1 MKENIM
7 KSVKVTIKYILT
19 VVIIVS
25 TFLLGSFYE
34 KWNQQNVIENTP
46 REVNINRENVS
57 LAIDENSNLI
67 IIDNKSGDYIIYVDS
82 IGIDIFQLYAKN
94 IWADQNIK

>member
-7 KSVKVTIKYILT
+7 KFMKVAVKYILT
-19 VVIIVS
+19 AVIIVS

-46 REVNINRENVS
+46 KEVNVNRENVS

-67 IIDNKSGDYIIYVDS
+67 IIDNITGDYTIYVDS